1 VRRRS
6 VSPLELT
13 QAYLSRIEKL
23 NPSLNAYI
31 TVTAE
36 QALSRAR
43 ELEIEQ
49 QHGRWR
55 GPLHGIPI
63 ALKDLIDT
71 AGIRTTAASA
81 VFAERIPTEDA
92 EVVRRLKEAGA
103 VILGKLNMSEF
114 ANGVTSVDATS
125 ALFTIRGNSIA

>member
-1 VRRRS
+1 LGTLSRRQFLLASLATSALLLGDRAFGAAEDLTRLSLQEASNSVRRRS

-43 ELEIEQ
+43 ELETEQ

-63 ALKDLIDT
+63 ALKDLI
-71 AGIRTTAASA
+71 G
-81 VFAERIPTEDA
+81 RI
-92 EVVRRLKEAGA
+92 
-103 VILGKLNMSEF
+103 S
-114 ANGVTSVDATS
+114 
-125 ALFTIRGNSIA
+125 

>member
-1 VRRRS
+1 LGALSRRQFLLASLATSALLLGDRAFGAAEDLTRLSLQEASNSVRGRS

-43 ELEIEQ
+43 ELETEQ
-49 QHGRWR
+49 TAR
-55 GPLHGIPI
+55 PL
-63 ALKDLIDT
+63 AW
-71 AGIRTTAASA
+71 AAPWYSY
-81 VFAERIPTEDA
+81 
-92 EVVRRLKEAGA
+92 RLKGSHRYSRDQNDRGER
-103 VILGKLNMSEF
+103 
-114 ANGVTSVDATS
+114 GVCRAHPH
-125 ALFTIRGNSIA
+125 